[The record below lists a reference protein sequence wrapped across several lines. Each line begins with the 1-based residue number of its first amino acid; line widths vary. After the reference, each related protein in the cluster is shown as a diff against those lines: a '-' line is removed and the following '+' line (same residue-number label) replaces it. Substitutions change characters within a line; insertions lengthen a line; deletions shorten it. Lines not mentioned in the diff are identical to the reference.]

1 MVIKGTVQNG
11 VIQFEGTALPEGTHV
26 LITPIESTAKDC
38 VPESNL
44 DKLKEEVQRIAS
56 LACEN
61 ESTDGFSGADHDK
74 VLYGN

>member
-26 LITPIESTAKDC
+26 LITPIEFTANDC

-44 DKLKEEVQRIAS
+44 DKLKEEIQRIAS

-74 VLYGN
+74 VLNGN